1 MIIRIDTLTPEMR
14 AAIPAHVA
22 RWTAI
27 GLSTEPADRATAED
41 ALRRCYGFAG
51 FAAPTILWAHS
62 PTEMAALLV
71 GRDTGPAVW
80 SAVESAVWEAV
91 WEAVGEAVWE
101 AVWEAVGEAV
111 GEAYDGGQTWVAW
124 PAAESYYRE
133 VCGLT
138 LPGDLSERGRA
149 LCDLRSS
156 CGPMLMYERVAIC
169 CERPLSWAPLT
180 WRAEVAS

>member
-1 MIIRIDTLTPEMR
+1 MTTYIDVLTPAQR

-51 FAAPTILWAHS
+51 FAAPTILWVHS

-71 GRDTGPAVW
+71 GRDTGPAVGE
-80 SAVESAVWEAV
+80 AVESAVWSAVRSAVRSAV
-91 WEAVGEAVWE
+91 WSAVES
-101 AVWEAVGEAV
+101 
-111 GEAYDGGQTWVAW
+111 AYDGGQTWVAW
-124 PAAESYYRE
+124 IAMESYYRE

-138 LPGDLSERGRA
+138 LPGDLSGRGRA

-156 CGPMLMYERVAIC
+156 CGPMLLFERVAIC
-169 CERPLSWAPLT
+169 CERPLSWEPLT
-180 WRAEVAS
+180 WRAAGVMEETS

>member
-1 MIIRIDTLTPEMR
+1 MTTYIDVLTPAQR

-51 FAAPTILWAHS
+51 FAAPEILWVHS

-80 SAVESAVWEAV
+80 SAVGSAVWSAV
-91 WEAVGEAVWE
+91 WSAVRSA
-101 AVWEAVGEAV
+101 
-111 GEAYDGGQTWVAW
+111 DGGQTWVAW
-124 PAAESYYRE
+124 IAMESYYRE

-138 LPGDLSERGRA
+138 LPGDLSGRGRA

-156 CGPMLMYERVAIC
+156 CGPMLLFERVAIC
-169 CERPLSWAPLT
+169 CERPLSWEPLT

>member
-1 MIIRIDTLTPEMR
+1 MTARIDSLTAAQRM
-14 AAIPAHVA
+14 AIPAHVA

-27 GLSTEPADRATAED
+27 GLSTEPADRVLAED

-62 PTEMAALLV
+62 PTKMAALLV
-71 GRDTGPAVW
+71 GRDTGPAVRSAVW
-80 SAVESAVWEAV
+80 SAVES
-91 WEAVGEAVWE
+91 
-101 AVWEAVGEAV
+101 
-111 GEAYDGGQTWVAW
+111 AYDGGQTWVAW
-124 PAAESYYRE
+124 PATESYYRE

-156 CGPMLMYERVAIC
+156 CGPMLLYERVAIC
-169 CERPLSWAPLT
+169 CERPLSWEPLT